1 MKKNKNIFGFGTKT
15 AKKARAEIKRIN
27 EKRSQEGKEILSK
40 EEERKV
46 IRKVTKEEKR
56 KTKSKAILIAL
67 GLMTATA
74 GIEGVALLNSGEKG
88 IETTKDEITIDTNQA
103 EKDVNIINVGDRKVF
118 IEGLQVDTN
127 KLAEEENKELKE
139 NVTKEVEE
147 LKTSEEVLNYLK
159 QFYANEYNKENKT
172 QITAENVRIGKT
184 REVGSFFYDKAN
196 NGTQIIRAKASD
208 DKTKRDVNIE
218 AGVISAAVLDNG
230 KVISNQKIL
239 NDNGE
244 YKRIY
249 GKDES
254 VETNEEN
261 LLVKTGKIIDKGIDW
276 NIAMDQTETENS
288 VKEEYKQRF
297 INSIVEYKE
306 KQIEKISTSSLL
318 DNNLEEER

>member
-27 EKRSQEGKEILSK
+27 EKGSKEGKEILSK
-40 EEERKV
+40 EEEKKV

-74 GIEGVALLNSGEKG
+74 GIEGVALLNSGKKG
-88 IETTKDEITIDTNQA
+88 IETTKDEITIDTDQA

-172 QITAENVRIGKT
+172 QITSENVEIGKT
-184 REVGSFFYDKAN
+184 REIGSYVKDEAN
-196 NGTQIIRAKASD
+196 DGTQIIRIKESN
-208 DKTKRDVNIE
+208 DKSKRDINIE
-218 AGVISAAVLDNG
+218 TGVISVAVRENKKL
-230 KVISNQKIL
+230 ISRQNIL
-239 NDNGE
+239 NDNNT

-249 GKDES
+249 GKDEN

-276 NIAMDQTETENS
+276 HIAMDQTETENS

>member
-1 MKKNKNIFGFGTKT
+1 MKKNTNIFGFGTKT

-88 IETTKDEITIDTNQA
+88 IETTKDEITIDTDQA
-103 EKDVNIINVGDRKVF
+103 EKDLNIINVGDRKVF

-172 QITAENVRIGKT
+172 QITAENVEIGKT
-184 REVGSFFYDKAN
+184 REIGSYVKDEAN
-196 NGTQIIRAKASD
+196 DGTQIIRIKESN
-208 DKTKRDVNIE
+208 DKSKRDINIE
-218 AGVISAAVLDNG
+218 TGVISVAVRENKKL
-230 KVISNQKIL
+230 ISRQNIL
-239 NDNGE
+239 NDNNT

-249 GKDES
+249 GKDEN

>member
-1 MKKNKNIFGFGTKT
+1 MKKNKSIFGFGTKT
-15 AKKARAEIKRIN
+15 AKKARVEIKRIN

-88 IETTKDEITIDTNQA
+88 IETTKDEITIDTDQA

-118 IEGLQVDTN
+118 IEGLKVDTN

-159 QFYANEYNKENKT
+159 QFYANEYNKENKM
-172 QITAENVRIGKT
+172 QITAENIRIGKT

-196 NGTQIIRAKASD
+196 DGTQIIRSKASD

-254 VETNEEN
+254 IETNEEN

-276 NIAMDQTETENS
+276 NIAMDQNETENS
-288 VKEEYKQRF
+288 VKEEYKKRF